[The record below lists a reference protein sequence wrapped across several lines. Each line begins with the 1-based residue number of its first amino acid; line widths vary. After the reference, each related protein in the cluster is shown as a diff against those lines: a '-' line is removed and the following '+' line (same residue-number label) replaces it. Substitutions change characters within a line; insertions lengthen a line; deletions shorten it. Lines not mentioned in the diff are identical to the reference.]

1 MQTAT
6 TIPMLTKILMPPV
19 ACSSSYLRTGQ
30 AVARLSHSIYYV
42 INERP
47 AVLAPASVY
56 YVINEQPAVPAPA
69 SVYYVINEQ
78 PAGPAPT
85 SVYYVINEQDTIR
98 GYVPT
103 HLVGAKD
110 HDDLTIRCINFSSPP
125 GGRKRQKYRPHT
137 RPPRNPRGFLLGT
150 QKTNFARLGQP
161 GSDGRSAFGACK

>member
-6 TIPMLTKILMPPV
+6 TIPMLTKISMPPV

-47 AVLAPASVY
+47 AVL
-56 YVINEQPAVPAPA
+56 APA

-137 RPPRNPRGFLLGT
+137 RPPRNPRGFLLGA

-161 GSDGRSAFGACK
+161 GSDGRSAFGDSK